1 MASQNTPRP
10 TKAERTAQARD
21 RVRQMREAEQRK
33 QKRNSLLVRWG
44 VVAAVVAIVAIIAV
58 IVASNQ
64 RGDFPDAGSAPAHG
78 NQYGGITLTSST
90 ELATTEATTVDVNSV
105 DAEAA
110 PPAVPSGVAAAPK
123 GEPAQIVVYVD
134 AACSHCATF
143 EATYGDQLK
152 EWLDNGD
159 ATVEYRAV
167 AFLDQ
172 PATGNYSS
180 RGANAMACVA
190 DSAPQSFLP
199 FVELLFER
207 QVPTGMDSDALADLA
222 AEAGADGAESCIS
235 DGTYRPYAEYT
246 DTLARADGVG
256 GTPAVY
262 VDGKAWDNT
271 GDFVEFA
278 QPILDARA

>member
-10 TKAERTAQARD
+10 TKAERTAEAREKA
-21 RVRQMREAEQRK
+21 RQMREAEQRK

-58 IVASNQ
+58 VVATNQ
-64 RGDFPDAGSAPAHG
+64 RGDFPDAGSTPAHG
-78 NQYGGITLTSST
+78 NKYGGITLTSST
-90 ELATTEATTVDVNSV
+90 ELAATDAATVDVSAV
-105 DAEAA
+105 DPEAE

-123 GEPAQIVVYVD
+123 GDPAQIVIYVD
-134 AACSHCATF
+134 AACPHCAEF
-143 EATYGDQLK
+143 EAAYSGQLK
-152 EWLDNGD
+152 KWLDSGD
-159 ATVEYRAV
+159 ATVEYRTV

-180 RGANAMACVA
+180 RGANALACVA
-190 DSAPQSFLP
+190 NTSPESFLP
-199 FVELLFER
+199 FMETLFER
-207 QVPTGMDSDALADLA
+207 QVPTGMDSDELASIA
-222 AEAGADGAESCIS
+222 SEAGAGGAESCIK
-235 DGTYRPYAEYT
+235 DGTYRPYAKYT
-246 DTLARADGVG
+246 DALARAEGVG

-262 VDGKAWDNT
+262 VDGKLWDNT